1 MRDYA
6 YVSIG
11 NKKLWIP
18 SKSRKIRF
26 DNRRLSEILAA
37 DMKEE
42 TKKNY
47 KMGNVNADPSI
58 WELL

>member
-1 MRDYA
+1 MRGYA
-6 YVSIG
+6 FVSIG

-26 DNRRLSEILAA
+26 DNGRLPEIMVA

-42 TKKNY
+42 TTKNY
-47 KMGNVNADPSI
+47 KMGNVNADPSTR
-58 WELL
+58 ELL